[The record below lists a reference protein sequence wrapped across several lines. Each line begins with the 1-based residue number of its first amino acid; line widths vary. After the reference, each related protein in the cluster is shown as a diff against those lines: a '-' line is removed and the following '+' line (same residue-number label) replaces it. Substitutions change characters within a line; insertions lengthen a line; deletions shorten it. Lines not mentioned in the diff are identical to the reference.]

1 MLRFEK
7 IMNIW
12 IPSMYLLGAGI
23 WIISAIDI
31 FYGSF
36 KLFEA
41 FLIWVL
47 LGIGIFVVT
56 TVITAVLPIIVIA
69 IIWIF
74 PFLYKRRKNVSNKTY
89 LGDIS

>member
-1 MLRFEK
+1 MLGQNDKFEK

-12 IPSMYLLGAGI
+12 IPSVYLLGAGV

-31 FYGSF
+31 FTYSSF

-41 FLIWVL
+41 FAVWLL
-47 LGIGIFVVT
+47 LGIGILVVT
-56 TVITAVLPIIVIA
+56 TVITAILPIIIIW

-74 PFLYKRRKNVSNKTY
+74 PLFCKGGGK
-89 LGDIS
+89 